1 MQYKQYKS
9 MPSKQ
14 RGISLSGFMTLCV
27 VGIIVGILA
36 IKIGPLYQEY
46 YMLEK
51 IIVSLS
57 KEPERASMP
66 APQLRA
72 AVMRR
77 LDVNFSTR
85 LREDDIQ
92 LKRLPGNTGWH
103 MVVDYESRRTI
114 MGNLDAV
121 ARFHIEQDFTRGAG
135 AQ

>member
-1 MQYKQYKS
+1 MQRKQYKS
-9 MPSKQ
+9 MKYKQ
-14 RGISLSGFMTLCV
+14 SGISLGGFIMLCV

-51 IIVSLS
+51 IVVSLS

-66 APQLRA
+66 AHQLRS

-77 LDVNFSTR
+77 LDMNFSTR
-85 LREDDIQ
+85 LSENDIQ
-92 LKRLPGNTGWH
+92 LKRLPGNKGWN
-103 MVVDYESRRTI
+103 MVIEYESRRTI
-114 MGNLDAV
+114 MGNLDA
-121 ARFHIEQDFTRGAG
+121 AAHFRIEQEFTKGVG

>member
-1 MQYKQYKS
+1 MQRKQYKS
-9 MPSKQ
+9 MKSKQ
-14 RGISLSGFMTLCV
+14 RGISLGGFLTLCA

-51 IIVSLS
+51 IVVSLS

-77 LDVNFSTR
+77 LDMNFSTR

-92 LKRLPGNTGWH
+92 LKRLPGNQGWN
-103 MVVDYESRRTI
+103 MVIEYESRRTI
-114 MGNLDAV
+114 MRNLDAA
-121 ARFHIEQDFTRGAG
+121 ARFRIEQDFTRGAG
-135 AQ
+135 AK